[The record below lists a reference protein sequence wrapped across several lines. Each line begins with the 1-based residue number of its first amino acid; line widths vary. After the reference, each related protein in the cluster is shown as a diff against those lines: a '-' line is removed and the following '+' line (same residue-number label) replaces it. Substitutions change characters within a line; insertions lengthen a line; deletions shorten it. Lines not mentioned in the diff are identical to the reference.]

1 LSLQGA
7 EVLLWP
13 NGRQGELEPF
23 LISSFMFHNT
33 MHVVATVMA
42 GQGTAVAECCD
53 AWKASVGDYA
63 ATCPVPGDC
72 YISHTVQMDGL
83 RLQRKNNRELHQRR
97 PELASVLT
105 TEWATSGFYDGFA
118 PAPDDG
124 VVSA

>member
-1 LSLQGA
+1 
-7 EVLLWP
+7 
-13 NGRQGELEPF
+13 
-23 LISSFMFHNT
+23 
-33 MHVVATVMA
+33 MA
-42 GQGTAVAECCD
+42 GQGIVVAESCD
-53 AWKASVGDYA
+53 AWKASVGDHA

-72 YISHTVQMDGL
+72 YIFHTVQMDVL

>member
-1 LSLQGA
+1 M
-7 EVLLWP
+7 LLWP

-33 MHVVATVMA
+33 MHVVATVLA

-63 ATCPVPGDC
+63 AVCPTPGDC
-72 YISHTVQMDGL
+72 YISHTVQMDDL

-97 PELASVLT
+97 PDLASVLAMD
-105 TEWATSGFYDGFA
+105 WATTSYYDGFE
-118 PAPDDG
+118 PSRDTGP
-124 VVSA
+124 